1 MITLKNQD
9 DLKNEDGLKNED
21 DLKNEDNLKTEDN
34 LKNYE
39 NLKNEDVLKL
49 QLFILSY
56 LNQALGNSY
65 RTKIWLSKF
74 ITGQE
79 FGSQISLPDI
89 LPKLNTFDIS
99 LVLF

>member
-34 LKNYE
+34 LRNYE
-39 NLKNEDVLKL
+39 NLKNEDGLRL

-65 RTKIWLSKF
+65 RTKIHHR
-74 ITGQE
+74 TGIW
-79 FGSQISLPDI
+79 ISNIIARHL
-89 LPKLNTFDIS
+89 TQAEHF
-99 LVLF
+99 